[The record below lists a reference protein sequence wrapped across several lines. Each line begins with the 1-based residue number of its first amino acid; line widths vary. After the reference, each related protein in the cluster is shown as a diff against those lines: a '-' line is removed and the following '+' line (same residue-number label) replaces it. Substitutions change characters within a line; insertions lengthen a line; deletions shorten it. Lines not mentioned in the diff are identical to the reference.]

1 MTVERRAIGAN
12 HFGFIAHVKE
22 DMRMIERRSGADA
35 HKFPGTD
42 LDHRHA
48 GIIVKMGDNMIHHGV
63 LGTPRNR
70 AEAPA

>member
-1 MTVERRAIGAN
+1 MTVERRAIWAN

-35 HKFPGTD
+35 HKFSGTD
-42 LDHRHA
+42 FDHRHA
-48 GIIVKMGDNMIHHGV
+48 GIIVKMGNNMIHHGV